1 MKTIVAPALALAEVA
16 GAISRRTGH
25 SSLGT
30 GATASLQRLPS
41 MRLIPVDVEL
51 AQLGAELAAGLH
63 LRGADALYVALAHRL
78 GVPLVTWDRE
88 QLGTRPGDHSG
99 PDPDRDAR
107 ILGRSCL
114 IGQYAARNPAVTH
127 LPYALVL
134 SHWPGAFATS
144 V

>member
-1 MKTIVAPALALAEVA
+1 MYVVDASVWVSRFILEDVHHQPSRRWLDRQVAHDETIVAPALALAEVA

-88 QLGTRPGDHSG
+88 QWERGQETIV
-99 PDPDRDAR
+99 AR
-107 ILGRSCL
+107 TPTAMLES
-114 IGQYAARNPAVTH
+114 
-127 LPYALVL
+127 
-134 SHWPGAFATS
+134 
-144 V
+144 

>member
-1 MKTIVAPALALAEVA
+1 MYVVDASVWVSRFILEDVHHQPSRRWLDRQVAHDETIVAPALALAEVA

-51 AQLGAELAAGLH
+51 AQLGAELAAGLR

-88 QLGTRPGDHSG
+88 QRERGQETIV
-99 PDPDRDAR
+99 AR
-107 ILGRSCL
+107 TPTAMLES
-114 IGQYAARNPAVTH
+114 
-127 LPYALVL
+127 
-134 SHWPGAFATS
+134 
-144 V
+144 